1 MQTVLDWA
9 RTSTA
14 LVFLIYASWS
24 DYRSREVSNK
34 VWILFAPVAF
44 ALTFV
49 EIYVYDYSQLYSYGI
64 CFGITAIIAIALF
77 YSGGFGGADS
87 KALMCMALALPFYP
101 QSLPKLPTEVSPLST
116 LVFPLTVFSNSV
128 LLAALTAAAML
139 LYNAIWRL
147 KTGEKLFQGDHAKES
162 IGKKILVLITG
173 YKVPIDKLKQKWHV
187 YPLEDTEE
195 NAEKGFKRKLII
207 LPKDEGRNN
216 TVERLEKAI
225 RDGAIQD
232 RVWATPGLPM
242 LIFITAGL
250 VIGLFFGD
258 IIWICVRLLLG

>member
-77 YSGGFGGADS
+77 YSGGFGE
-87 KALMCMALALPFYP
+87 
-101 QSLPKLPTEVSPLST
+101 PT
-116 LVFPLTVFSNSV
+116 
-128 LLAALTAAAML
+128 
-139 LYNAIWRL
+139 
-147 KTGEKLFQGDHAKES
+147 
-162 IGKKILVLITG
+162 
-173 YKVPIDKLKQKWHV
+173 
-187 YPLEDTEE
+187 
-195 NAEKGFKRKLII
+195 RKL
-207 LPKDEGRNN
+207 
-216 TVERLEKAI
+216 
-225 RDGAIQD
+225 
-232 RVWATPGLPM
+232 
-242 LIFITAGL
+242 
-250 VIGLFFGD
+250 
-258 IIWICVRLLLG
+258 